1 MSSVAEEIR
10 QLQLRILE
18 LEKKEQDVINK
29 TKLSTEYNFNVINDI
44 LSEKKNR
51 VERNTYSKSN
61 KLAKYHDEQ
70 LINRL
75 ESIYNILQNLDER
88 LKIIED
94 KE

>member
-1 MSSVAEEIR
+1 MSSVTEEI
-10 QLQLRILE
+10 QNLQLRILE
-18 LEKKEQDVINK
+18 LEKKEQEEINK
-29 TKLSTEYNFNVINDI
+29 TKLSTEYNFNVLNDI
-44 LSEKKNR
+44 LSEKKNQ

-61 KLAKYHDEQ
+61 KLAKYYDEQ
-70 LINRL
+70 LIRRL